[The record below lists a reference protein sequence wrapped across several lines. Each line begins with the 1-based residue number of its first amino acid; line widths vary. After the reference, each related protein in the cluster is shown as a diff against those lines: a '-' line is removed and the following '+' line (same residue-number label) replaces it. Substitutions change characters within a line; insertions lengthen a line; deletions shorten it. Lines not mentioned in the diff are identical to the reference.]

1 MNKENQEWEKEF
13 DNFWVVYFSSLP
25 SGDYVKMKSFIAKN
39 YIPRQSLSEELE
51 KMKKPERKEART
63 TREKLYLGYNKC
75 LSDLKQKF
83 GV

>member
-1 MNKENQEWEKEF
+1 MKKETKKGKSWRLGYQTGRDELLKELA
-13 DNFWVVYFSSLP
+13 S
-25 SGDYVKMKSFIAKN
+25 
-39 YIPRQSLSEELE
+39 ELE